1 MAEDFLGMSG
11 KLEES
16 FVGAANSKLVQVAF
30 ETLEARAAKEKP
42 QLVAGLKALKEAMG
56 SEEFERL
63 VNALENVNLGDN
75 ALLML
80 TGDEKVRTALTAKW
94 LPAIKAAFGVDNVR
108 IVGGGRNGMDAY

>member
-16 FVGAANSKLVQVAF
+16 FVDAVNSKLVQVAF
-30 ETLEARAAKEKP
+30 ETLEERAAKEKP
-42 QLVAGLKALKEAMG
+42 QLLAGLKALKEAMG
-56 SEEFERL
+56 EGEFERL
-63 VNALENVNLGDN
+63 VNALENVNLGEN

-80 TGDEKVRTALTAKW
+80 TGNEKVRTELTAKW
-94 LPAIKAAFGVDNVR
+94 LPVIKAAFGVDNVR

>member
-16 FVGAANSKLVQVAF
+16 FVGAVNGKLVQVAF
-30 ETLEARAAKEKP
+30 EALEERAAQEKP
-42 QLVAGLKALKEAMG
+42 QLLAGLKALKEVMG
-56 SEEFERL
+56 SDEFNRL
-63 VNALENVNLGDN
+63 INSLENVNLGNN